1 MSATPVKR
9 CPHGEDVALHAL
21 RALPAKA
28 ASAMEAHLA
37 TCSECHIELQQL
49 YPVMDSFVDW
59 PIDDMQ
65 PSAATRARVAHRISK
80 EIGHEMRLPTLR
92 TIVEPDW
99 RQVSPGIWC
108 KVLATDEEWRRVS
121 MLVRLAPGVIYP
133 AHTHACAEEL
143 HLLDGELWI
152 DGRKLFAGE
161 YYHAERGSSDER
173 VWSETGCTC
182 LLVASQDDVLR

>member
-1 MSATPVKR
+1 MSASPSKR
-9 CPHGEDVALHAL
+9 CPQGENVALHAL

-28 ASAMEAHLA
+28 AAAMEVHLA
-37 TCSECHIELQQL
+37 TCNECKAELHQL
-49 YPVMDSFVDW
+49 CPVVNNFVDW

-65 PSAATRARVAHRISK
+65 PSVATRLRVANRISK
-80 EIGHEMRLPTLR
+80 EAGLEIRLPTVR
-92 TIVEPDW
+92 THVEPDW

-108 KVLATDEEWRRVS
+108 KVLAIDEEWRRVS

-161 YYHAERGSSDER
+161 YNHAE
-173 VWSETGCTC
+173 
-182 LLVASQDDVLR
+182 

>member
-1 MSATPVKR
+1 MSASPSKR
-9 CPHGEDVALHAL
+9 CPQGENVALHAL

-28 ASAMEAHLA
+28 AAAMEVHLA
-37 TCSECHIELQQL
+37 TCNECKAELHQL
-49 YPVMDSFVDW
+49 CPVVNNFVDW

-65 PSAATRARVAHRISK
+65 PSAATRLRVANRISK
-80 EIGHEMRLPTLR
+80 EAGLEIRLPTVR
-92 TIVEPDW
+92 THVEPDW

-108 KVLATDEEWRRVS
+108 KVLAIDEEWRRVS

-161 YYHAERGSSDER
+161 YNHAEPGTSDER

-182 LLVASQDDVLR
+182 LLITSPDDELR